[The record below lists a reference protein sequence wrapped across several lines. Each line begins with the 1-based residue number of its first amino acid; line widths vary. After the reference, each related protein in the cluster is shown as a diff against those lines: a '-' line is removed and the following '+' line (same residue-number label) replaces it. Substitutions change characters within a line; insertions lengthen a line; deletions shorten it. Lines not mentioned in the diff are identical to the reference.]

1 MHARMLV
8 SAAAITLLTA
18 AALATSAC
26 SAGPQQVCRGQCV
39 PPFQLHVAFRAG
51 TSKQAAITAIRKC
64 QPDPLITSIGQPQ
77 RLPETPGRWTAI
89 IYTTKLPTETAHTP
103 LLTCLHRS
111 PAVMTAAW
119 PD

>member
-1 MHARMLV
+1 MHARMPV

-18 AALATSAC
+18 AALASSAC
-26 SAGPQQVCRGQCV
+26 SAGPQLCRGQCG
-39 PPFQLHVAFRAG
+39 PPFQLHVAFHAG

-64 QPDPLITSIGQPQ
+64 QPDPLVTSIGQPQ
-77 RLPETPGRWTAI
+77 RLPGTPGQWTAI
-89 IYTTKLPTETAHTP
+89 IYTTKLPTEAAHIP

>member
-26 SAGPQQVCRGQCV
+26 SAGPQFCRGQCG

>member
-8 SAAAITLLTA
+8 SAAAITLLTLA
-18 AALATSAC
+18 SLATSAC
-26 SAGPQQVCRGQCV
+26 SARSQFCRGQCG
-39 PPFQLHVAFRAG
+39 PPFQLNVVFRAG
-51 TSKQAAITAIRKC
+51 TSKQAAIMAMREC
-64 QPDPLITSIGQPQ
+64 QPDPLVVSIGQPQ
-77 RLPETPGRWTAI
+77 RRAGTPGRWTAV
-89 IYTTKLPTETAHTP
+89 IYTTKLPTEAAHLP